1 MTPGLRVIEPG
12 MHTTLQDLGR
22 FGMQALGV
30 PVSGALDPLS
40 LRAANALAGNSGD
53 AGALEVLFNGPA
65 LEVCADSVR
74 LALAGTGGVIEL
86 LGEGGASVPA
96 WRSVSFRRGTRF
108 RLGRVRDSACCYLAV
123 AGGFQVE
130 PCLGSVSTY
139 ARAGF
144 GGFCGRALR
153 TGDHLPMTL
162 DQAPDREEL
171 CLHNPPD
178 WPRPATLRVVLG
190 PQEEYFTPQAVRAL
204 EEETFTVSVNAD
216 RMGMRLDGVRLAHRD
231 GYNIVSDGIA
241 TGAIQVPGS
250 GQPIL
255 LLNDHQT
262 TGGYPKIATVI
273 SADLPQ
279 AGRLCPGDDLRFR
292 KVTVEEAETACRE
305 QERTMDAMLAA
316 LEPVAGGAL
325 NLAALHGENLISG
338 IVSGDE

>member
-74 LALAGTGGVIEL
+74 VALAGTGGAIEL

-123 AGGFQVE
+123 AGGFRVE

-139 ARAGF
+139 ARAGI
-144 GGFCGRALR
+144 GGFCGRALH
-153 TGDHLPMTL
+153 TGDHLPTTL
-162 DQAPDREEL
+162 DPAPDREEL
-171 CLHNPPD
+171 CLRNPPV
-178 WPRPATLRVVLG
+178 WPKPACLRVVLG

-262 TGGYPKIATVI
+262 TGGYPKIATVV

-292 KVTVEEAETACRE
+292 KVTVEEAETARRE